1 MSKTKNDKAVAV
13 QNGTDKILAKLSDV
27 EIKPE
32 EYQGY
37 DDSGKLYIPF
47 VSIRQKALKDSKGKT
62 IKEAGAFKITDPV
75 EDEERSDVK
84 NLKGT
89 IIAWRIGRVYFESLE
104 SKQPEC
110 KSPDGIT
117 GSTYG
122 DCSTCEYNQWHSEK
136 SRPGGAPACSEIR
149 NLCFVDQSLGAF
161 ILTLGRSGI
170 KPFDLYDERLK
181 RRKPRP
187 PHHFLLIEI
196 GLEYQTEP
204 AEHYTP
210 KFKLLDVLPVEQR
223 AEIKEQRKK
232 IIEMFKTS
240 VEKMEHRPDDYLGE
254 DDKQKIRELAEEARP
269 EDEED
274 LPF

>member
-1 MSKTKNDKAVAV
+1 MSKTKNTKEIVV

-27 EIKPE
+27 KIEPE
-32 EYQGY
+32 DYQGY

-47 VSIRQKALKDSKGKT
+47 VSIRQKALKDGKGKT
-62 IKEAGAFKITDPV
+62 IKEPGAFKITDPV
-75 EDEERSDVK
+75 EDEERPDVES
-84 NLKGT
+84 LKGT
-89 IIAWRIGRVYFESLE
+89 VIAWRVGRVYFESLD

-117 GSTYG
+117 GSVYG
-122 DCSTCEYNQWHSEK
+122 DCAACQYNQWHSEK
-136 SRPGGAPACSEIR
+136 SRPGGAPACAEIR
-149 NLCFVDQSLGAF
+149 NLCFVDENQGAF
-161 ILTLGRSGI
+161 ILTLGRSGL

-187 PHHFLLIEI
+187 PHHFLKVEI

-210 KFKLLDVLPVEQR
+210 KFKLIDVLPAEQR

-232 IIEMFKTS
+232 IIEMFKTG
-240 VEKMEHRPDDYLGE
+240 VEKMEHKPDDYLGE
-254 DDKQKIRELAEEARP
+254 DDKKKIRELKEEQRAEA
-269 EDEED
+269 DKD